1 MTASALRSAPAVS
14 VVEKSIWEAVEA
26 GLLMQTADDVNYTG
40 RHVHVRGQKLRDF
53 GSCSYLGLEQRPELK
68 RGAIEAIERFG
79 TQFAFSRA
87 YLQLP
92 MYEELEA
99 AITTITGGHVL
110 VTPSTTLAHIAALPI
125 LVGDQDAV
133 IIDQFAHASLQ
144 MTMALLRSVPVES
157 VKHNRMD
164 LLEEAIVR
172 LSKTHRRVWYVL
184 DGLYSM
190 LGDFAPIERIAALLA
205 KYPQFHAYIDDA
217 HSTSWIGE
225 RGRGYALDHLP
236 DRSRVVVALTL
247 AKAFCA
253 GGAVLVFANAED
265 RVRVRHCGGPMLFS
279 GPLQPALLGAALGSA
294 KLHLQPE
301 FAELQQGLARRID
314 RAHDLARDLGVT
326 FCATDRTPIIFV
338 RCGASSVTFAL
349 AQALSHE
356 GFNACISVFP
366 AVPLNQG
373 GVRLTI
379 SLHNTFEDI
388 EDMMG
393 VLSRELRRLS
403 VIAPRSAA
411 KVGLDP
417 EGPTQPR
424 GSHDLAPV

>member
-14 VVEKSIWEAVEA
+14 VIEKSVWEAVEA

-92 MYEELEA
+92 LYQDLEA
-99 AITTITGGHVL
+99 AITSITGGHVL
-110 VTPSTTLAHIAALPI
+110 VAPSTTLAHIATLPTLI
-125 LVGDQDAV
+125 EDQDAV

-144 MTMALLRSVPVES
+144 MATALLRSIPVES
-157 VKHNRMD
+157 LRHNRMD
-164 LLEEAIVR
+164 LLEQAIVR

-190 LGDFAPIERIAALLA
+190 LGDFAPIERIAELLA

-225 RGRGYALDHLP
+225 RGRGYALEHLP
-236 DRSRVVVALTL
+236 DRSRVIVALTL

-253 GGAVLVFANAED
+253 GGAVLVFATAED
-265 RVRVRHCGGPMLFS
+265 RIRVRHCGGPMLFS
-279 GPLQPALLGAALGSA
+279 GPLQPALLGAALASA

-301 FAELQQGLARRID
+301 FAELQRGLARRID
-314 RAHDLARDLGVT
+314 RAHELARDLGVP
-326 FCATDRTPIIFV
+326 FSATDRTPIIFV

-349 AQALSHE
+349 AQAMSHA
-356 GFNACISVFP
+356 GFNVCISVFP

-373 GVRLTI
+373 GVRLTM
-379 SLHNTFEDI
+379 SMHNTLEDI
-388 EDMMG
+388 DDMMG
-393 VLSRELRRLS
+393 ALSREMGRLS
-403 VIAPRSAA
+403 IAPGSGQFVVDRAA
-411 KVGLDP
+411 GA
-417 EGPTQPR
+417 R
-424 GSHDLAPV
+424 

>member
-1 MTASALRSAPAVS
+1 
-14 VVEKSIWEAVEA
+14 
-26 GLLMQTADDVNYTG
+26 MQTADDVNYTG
-40 RHVHVRGQKLRDF
+40 RHVQVRGQELRDF
-53 GSCSYLGLEQRPELK
+53 GSCSYLGLEQRPEVK

-79 TQFAFSRA
+79 TQFAFSRV

-92 MYEELEA
+92 LYPELEA
-99 AITTITGGHVL
+99 AITSITGGHVL
-110 VTPSTTLAHIAALPI
+110 VAPSTTLAHIAALPTLI
-125 LVGDQDAV
+125 GDEDAV

-144 MTMALLRSVPVES
+144 MATALLRSVPVES

-164 LLEEAIVR
+164 LLEHAIVR

-190 LGDFAPIERIAALLA
+190 LGDFAPIDRIAELLA

-236 DRSRVVVALTL
+236 DRSRVIVALTL
-247 AKAFCA
+247 SKAFSA

-279 GPLQPALLGAALGSA
+279 GPLQPALLGAALASA

-301 FAELQQGLARRID
+301 FAELQRGLARRID
-314 RAHDLARDLGVT
+314 RAHELARDLGVP
-326 FCATDRTPIIFV
+326 FAATDRTPIIFI
-338 RCGASSVTFAL
+338 RCGASSVTIAL
-349 AQALSHE
+349 AQALSHA

-379 SLHNTFEDI
+379 SMHNTLEDI
-388 EDMMG
+388 DDMMG
-393 VLSRELRRLS
+393 VLSREMRRLS
-403 VIAPRSAA
+403 IASESGQFVVDRAAGPR
-411 KVGLDP
+411 
-417 EGPTQPR
+417 
-424 GSHDLAPV
+424 